1 MQWRNIKG
9 GMLTSYN
16 KNMSTQKPNGI
27 INLDGIMRYRQTG
40 AWNFPLVTSDPVTGS
55 IWAIGGD
62 DRVFNGVGMYRT
74 YSTSNSPPVYKS
86 SPAQVGAVTTW
97 SSVAAGLH
105 HSLAI
110 KNDNTLWSWGRNT
123 FGATA
128 LGGNSGGP
136 GSYARNTYQPA
147 QLGML
152 TNWSKI
158 SAGYHTSAAIKTD
171 GTLWVWGLNLYG
183 ELGLGN
189 KINYSSPKQV
199 GLLTNW
205 RDVYPGT
212 RRMFAIK
219 TDGTLWT
226 WGNNTGGSL
235 GLGNTTNYSSPKQIG
250 SRTDWKQIV
259 NVGAKSVFGLTTDG
273 SLWFWGQDM
282 SGVSFYSGTQVSF
295 TSPILISNEK
305 WLKLGSSQV
314 GSSSYANNILGI
326 KNDGSLWIWGTNS
339 SALVGYA
346 FYGGPPA
353 ITSPI
358 LVDSS
363 KNWFDAAVINYGLG
377 NAAVAAIKTD
387 GTLWTWG
394 RNLDGQLG
402 LNNTTGYSLPKQ
414 VGSSTNWRR
423 ISGSRRHFLAI
434 RS

>member
-40 AWNFPLVTSDPVTGS
+40 AWNFPLVTTDAVTGT
-55 IWAIGGD
+55 IWAIGKD

-74 YSTSNSPPVYKS
+74 YSTSSSPPTYKS
-86 SPAQVGAVTTW
+86 SPVQVGAVTTW

-123 FGATA
+123 FGATTF
-128 LGGNSGGP
+128 GNSGGP
-136 GSYARNTYQPA
+136 GSYAKSTYQPA
-147 QLGML
+147 QVGIL

-189 KINYSSPKQV
+189 TTNYSSPKQV

-226 WGNNTGGSL
+226 WGNNTDGSL
-235 GLGNTTNYSSPKQIG
+235 GLGTTTNYSSPKQIG

-259 NVGAKSVFGLTTDG
+259 NVDA
-273 SLWFWGQDM
+273 
-282 SGVSFYSGTQVSF
+282 
-295 TSPILISNEK
+295 
-305 WLKLGSSQV
+305 LK
-314 GSSSYANNILGI
+314 
-326 KNDGSLWIWGTNS
+326 KE
-339 SALVGYA
+339 AL
-346 FYGGPPA
+346 
-353 ITSPI
+353 
-358 LVDSS
+358 
-363 KNWFDAAVINYGLG
+363 
-377 NAAVAAIKTD
+377 
-387 GTLWTWG
+387 
-394 RNLDGQLG
+394 
-402 LNNTTGYSLPKQ
+402 
-414 VGSSTNWRR
+414 
-423 ISGSRRHFLAI
+423 
-434 RS
+434 